1 MSTIENVRIY
11 TDSNLSTYIDVT
23 CRLAR
28 RCRIHEV
35 ENYGATA
42 EFTIVNDLY
51 SSSYNVL
58 SSSFYRLHNPST
70 GGYSRWSDNGTR
82 AITTG
87 MFVQI
92 RDGSSSGSCWG
103 TFMITGI
110 SASDDLVT
118 FTCGDYIQ
126 LLRATGAEYYRNHY
140 VSGGQRT
147 VRKVGELYTSGSSYV
162 VLIDRPRDVTLVG
175 GAAGDVLY
183 MAPNDWQTGDT
194 SGTAMSANQQSG
206 RTNSDPAVV
215 ISRINLGG
223 SGATNR
229 TEGIVAIRS
238 ITIPFTSLSSVSNC
252 DSWIQRVTVNVY
264 TGYGTNGTLIGSVTT
279 AIAANGQTTNV
290 TVDFG
295 HYVDLS
301 AYTYITIEA
310 KGSVTGFWSTS
321 QSSYSFNFGAI
332 TAYREYYDSGA
343 YTTLESTSSGY
354 WNNYAICFEADA
366 LKYGQASGTNITYNG
381 SYFFQINSV
390 SGATSID
397 STFADQMQDVSGN
410 VVGRALITYQ
420 DPESNMNKMTIAANI
435 LLASGAVCDAVW
447 SDKEV
452 NMFRCGGD
460 CYHNY
465 LLALMDMEDS
475 EGDMHAMAAVPTS
488 WAHVWIGKRYKA
500 SDSYQ
505 KTLYYAGGSTYT
517 GIAMKSFSP
526 HITKSGRPALAVAK
540 GKRNDGTPII
550 VAVKDPNIAIGSS
563 VSVLG
568 SSESSSVD
576 AAFNAYSQIITNRS
590 TDWEGEVVLS
600 GIYMDFFSRSG
611 NNVGGIPVRIYDSRY
626 GMSAY
631 RAKVKECTVDYQ
643 ELTTTLVLNNY
654 SELYSNAV
662 LDTSKMA
669 YEAGNMSAVATAVEL
684 YTRQYVF
691 VDSGQSL
698 PSTST
703 YTMSIQLTTGDTMT
717 VEADVIKYPELGVA
731 TVIGYFP
738 EGSPYTSSQYAV
750 YRVRVNSGSWILID
764 SHMRPDKHL
773 AQYVIV
779 NVQMNL

>member
-1 MSTIENVRIY
+1 MSTTENVRIY

-140 VSGGQRT
+140 ESGGQVTERVEADLST
-147 VRKVGELYTSGSSYV
+147 NGIA
-162 VLIDRPRDVTLVG
+162 IDRPNGVTLVG
-175 GAAGDVLY
+175 GAAGDVKYMVPDNEDYKNTQTNVSGGYGVSSTIHLASTAGQYRTDGYVGIEYIKVNLRSLNDGFGAATVHYTIRLY
-183 MAPNDWQTGDT
+183 GVRNSQSTLLYTWNVNTT
-194 SGTAMSANQQSG
+194 STV
-206 RTNSDPAVV
+206 NS
-215 ISRINLGG
+215 
-223 SGATNR
+223 
-229 TEGIVAIRS
+229 E
-238 ITIPFTSLSSVSNC
+238 FTLSLSSALDLTSYT
-252 DSWIQRVTVNVY
+252 DIRVEINGEY
-264 TGYGTNGTLIGSVTT
+264 T
-279 AIAANGQTTNV
+279 
-290 TVDFG
+290 
-295 HYVDLS
+295 
-301 AYTYITIEA
+301 
-310 KGSVTGFWSTS
+310 
-321 QSSYSFNFGAI
+321 SSYDTYSYVGTYRSYETGISCSTTFGSN
-332 TAYREYYDSGA
+332 TYDGYCLYCSIGWLTYKNA
-343 YTTLESTSSGY
+343 AGNNTTDSY
-354 WNNYAICFEADA
+354 NNPVFE
-366 LKYGQASGTNITYNG
+366 I
-381 SYFFQINSV
+381 
-390 SGATSID
+390 TSID
-397 STFADQMQDVSGN
+397 TVSTIDSSLLTYGFK
-410 VVGRALITYQ
+410 RALITYQ
-420 DPESNMNKMTIAANI
+420 DPNANMNKMTIAANI
-435 LLASGAVCDAVW
+435 LLASGAICNAVW

-488 WAHVWIGKRYKA
+488 WAYVWIGRRYKA

-764 SHMRPDKHL
+764 SHMRPDKHIS
-773 AQYVIV
+773 QYVIV